1 MSIVCVSLFFSYQT
15 AKEVKMRR
23 KSKSPRDTQMALVI
37 LILKSLKGVMI
48 ESTNQTALLPPTAQK
63 TTSLKQTAGRK
74 GKKEKA

>member
-1 MSIVCVSLFFSYQT
+1 
-15 AKEVKMRR
+15 
-23 KSKSPRDTQMALVI
+23 MALVI

-63 TTSLKQTAGRK
+63 TTLLKQTAGRK